1 MVIPP
6 DRVVAKQ
13 TIAVNLSSRW
23 RSIVGTANIK
33 PRRND
38 MRLDSKSWP
47 NAAMGSSANTSGH
60 GGYGGNAQQGEKV
73 TVLVAHADAIVSAGL
88 AALLGGSADVDV
100 RMAPAEG
107 EAAAAGADVIVLDHK
122 AGMEYMRR
130 AASHQGDT
138 HARVLIVTQLDRE
151 WEVRTAMM
159 AGVHG
164 YLLQNS
170 PADQLL
176 TAVRTLGR
184 GMRYLSAELS
194 RCVADSFTRIGLTS
208 RETDVLQLLAQGQ
221 CNKSIARELG
231 IGVGTVK
238 THVKGLFDK
247 LGATARTHAV
257 VLATKRGLV
266 GDYSQSQPH

>member
-1 MVIPP
+1 M
-6 DRVVAKQ
+6 DTR
-13 TIAVNLSSRW
+13 
-23 RSIVGTANIK
+23 
-33 PRRND
+33 
-38 MRLDSKSWP
+38 SWP
-47 NAAMGSSANTSGH
+47 QSAVGGAGNTTAIAA
-60 GGYGGNAQQGEKV
+60 QGDQV
-73 TVLVAHADAIVSAGL
+73 SVLIAHADPIIRAGL
-88 AALLGGSADVDV
+88 AALLGSHGDMQIAVTDAE
-100 RMAPAEG
+100 APLDSH
-107 EAAAAGADVIVLDHK
+107 AGADVIILDHRS
-122 AGMEYMRR
+122 GLEHMRR
-130 AASHQGDT
+130 AANAHHGDT
-138 HARVLIVTQLDRE
+138 QPRVLIVTQLERE

-164 YLLQNS
+164 YLLQN
-170 PADQLL
+170 ADSEQLL
-176 TAVRTLGR
+176 TAVRTLSR

-257 VLATKRGLV
+257 VLATRRGLV
-266 GDYSQSQPH
+266 GEPYGNQQH

>member
-1 MVIPP
+1 MRVDNRSWPQSAVGGTGNTNALVQQ
-6 DRVVAKQ
+6 DEQVRVV
-13 TIAVNLSSRW
+13 I
-23 RSIVGTANIK
+23 
-33 PRRND
+33 
-38 MRLDSKSWP
+38 
-47 NAAMGSSANTSGH
+47 
-60 GGYGGNAQQGEKV
+60 
-73 TVLVAHADAIVSAGL
+73 AHADPIVSAGL
-88 AALLGGSADVDV
+88 AALLGAQSDIQII
-100 RMAPAEG
+100 
-107 EAAAAGADVIVLDHK
+107 AASGDMISHASADVIVLDHRN
-122 AGMEYMRR
+122 GLEHMRR
-130 AASHQGDT
+130 AANAHHGEQQP
-138 HARVLIVTQLDRE
+138 RVLIVTQLERE

-170 PADQLL
+170 DAEQLMI
-176 TAVRTLGR
+176 AVRTLSR

-208 RETDVLQLLAQGQ
+208 RESDVLQLLAEGQ

-257 VLATKRGLV
+257 VLATRRGLV
-266 GDYSQSQPH
+266 GDSIVSQH

>member
-1 MVIPP
+1 
-6 DRVVAKQ
+6 
-13 TIAVNLSSRW
+13 
-23 RSIVGTANIK
+23 
-33 PRRND
+33 
-38 MRLDSKSWP
+38 MRLDTRNWSHT
-47 NAAMGSSANTSGH
+47 AVGGH
-60 GGYGGNAQQGEKV
+60 GAAAVGDLANRDNKV
-73 TVLVAHADAIVSAGL
+73 RVLIAHSDAIVCAGL
-88 AALLGGSADVDV
+88 AALLGAEHDLHAELALAEHLPAQADV
-100 RMAPAEG
+100 
-107 EAAAAGADVIVLDHK
+107 VILDHK
-122 AGMEYMRR
+122 GALEHMRR
-130 AASHQGDT
+130 CANTPHHGEAQP
-138 HARVLIVTQLDRE
+138 RVLIVTQMERE

-164 YLLQNS
+164 YLLQNC

-176 TAVRTLGR
+176 AAVRALSR
-184 GMRYLSAELS
+184 GMRYLSADLS

-257 VLATKRGLV
+257 VLATRRGLV
-266 GDYSQSQPH
+266 GDGAASQH

>member
-1 MVIPP
+1 MRMDTRSWPP
-6 DRVVAKQ
+6 S
-13 TIAVNLSSRW
+13 AVGGGSTVNVNSH
-23 RSIVGTANIK
+23 GTANA
-33 PRRND
+33 
-38 MRLDSKSWP
+38 
-47 NAAMGSSANTSGH
+47 NAIM
-60 GGYGGNAQQGEKV
+60 QQGDKV
-73 TVLVAHADAIVSAGL
+73 KLQIAHADAIVNAGL
-88 AALLGGSADVDV
+88 AALLGAQGDMQITVAG
-100 RMAPAEG
+100 G
-107 EAAAAGADVIVLDHK
+107 EAGNQGGADVIILDHRS
-122 AGMEYMRR
+122 ALEHMRR
-130 AASHQGDT
+130 AASAHQLEPQP
-138 HARVLIVTQLDRE
+138 RVLIVTQLERE

-164 YLLQNS
+164 YLLQN
-170 PADQLL
+170 ADPEQLL
-176 TAVRTLGR
+176 TAVRTLSR

-257 VLATKRGLV
+257 VLATRRGLV
-266 GDYSQSQPH
+266 GDTGASQQH

>member
-1 MVIPP
+1 ML
-6 DRVVAKQ
+6 
-13 TIAVNLSSRW
+13 VNTGSTN
-23 RSIVGTANIK
+23 SI
-33 PRRND
+33 
-38 MRLDSKSWP
+38 
-47 NAAMGSSANTSGH
+47 
-60 GGYGGNAQQGEKV
+60 AQQGDQVKV
-73 TVLVAHADAIVSAGL
+73 LIAHGDAIVNAGL
-88 AALLGGSADVDV
+88 AALLGAHSDMHIAFGGDQL
-100 RMAPAEG
+100 
-107 EAAAAGADVIVLDHK
+107 AAHRTADVIILDHRS
-122 AGMEYMRR
+122 GLEHMRR
-130 AASHQGDT
+130 SAAAHHGEHQP
-138 HARVLIVTQLDRE
+138 RVLIVTQLERE

-170 PADQLL
+170 DTEQLL
-176 TAVRTLGR
+176 TAVRTLSR

-257 VLATKRGLV
+257 VLATRRGLV
-266 GDYSQSQPH
+266 GEPYAHQPH

>member
-1 MVIPP
+1 
-6 DRVVAKQ
+6 
-13 TIAVNLSSRW
+13 
-23 RSIVGTANIK
+23 
-33 PRRND
+33 
-38 MRLDSKSWP
+38 MRLDSKAWP
-47 NAAMGSSANTSGH
+47 QMAVGGSNGTGAILH
-60 GGYGGNAQQGEKV
+60 QGDKV
-73 TVLVAHADAIVSAGL
+73 RVVVAHADAIVNAGL
-88 AALLGGSADVDV
+88 AALLGASADFAVTIDG
-100 RMAPAEG
+100 AG
-107 EAAAAGADVIVLDHK
+107 AADPAGADVVIVDHK
-122 AGMEYMRR
+122 AGLEHMRR
-130 AASHQGDT
+130 RGDPQPAD
-138 HARVLIVTQLDRE
+138 HAPHGKAEQPRVLIVTQLDRE

-170 PADQLL
+170 APDQLL
-176 TAVRTLGR
+176 AAVRSLSR
-184 GMRYLSAELS
+184 GMRYLSADLS

-257 VLATKRGLV
+257 VLATRRGLV
-266 GDYSQSQPH
+266 GDSVHSQH

>member
-1 MVIPP
+1 
-6 DRVVAKQ
+6 
-13 TIAVNLSSRW
+13 
-23 RSIVGTANIK
+23 
-33 PRRND
+33 

-47 NAAMGSSANTSGH
+47 QAGTTGSSGQN
-60 GGYGGNAQQGEKV
+60 GYNGAAQHGEKV

-88 AALLGGSADVDV
+88 AALLGANVDVDV
-100 RMAPAEG
+100 RVASDDDDLH
-107 EAAAAGADVIVLDHK
+107 GADVVILDHK
-122 AGMEYMRR
+122 AGMEHMRH
-130 AASHQGDT
+130 AVSSHHGDT
-138 HARVLIVTQLDRE
+138 QPRVLIVTQLDRE

-184 GMRYLSAELS
+184 GMRYLSADLS

-257 VLATKRGLV
+257 VLATRRGLV
-266 GDYSQSQPH
+266 GDYSNTAAAAREASQH

>member
-1 MVIPP
+1 
-6 DRVVAKQ
+6 
-13 TIAVNLSSRW
+13 
-23 RSIVGTANIK
+23 
-33 PRRND
+33 
-38 MRLDSKSWP
+38 MRIDSKTWP
-47 NAAMGSSANTSGH
+47 HSAAGGSVSTGMPATQS
-60 GGYGGNAQQGEKV
+60 EKI
-73 TVLVAHADAIVSAGL
+73 TVQVAHADAIVSAGL
-88 AALLGGSADVDV
+88 AALLGACADITVTHG
-100 RMAPAEG
+100 G
-107 EAAAAGADVIVLDHK
+107 EAEHAHADVIILDHK
-122 AGMEYMRR
+122 AGLEYMRAAPAR
-130 AASHQGDT
+130 ASGDT
-138 HARVLIVTQLDRE
+138 PRVLIVTQLDRE

-170 PADQLL
+170 PADQLQ

-194 RCVADSFTRIGLTS
+194 RCVADSFTRVGLTS
-208 RETDVLQLLAQGQ
+208 RESDVLQLLAKGQ
-221 CNKSIARELG
+221 CNKTIARELG

-266 GDYSQSQPH
+266 SEYAQSQH

>member
-1 MVIPP
+1 
-6 DRVVAKQ
+6 
-13 TIAVNLSSRW
+13 
-23 RSIVGTANIK
+23 
-33 PRRND
+33 
-38 MRLDSKSWP
+38 MRLDSKAWP
-47 NAAMGSSANTSGH
+47 QMAAGSSNGTAAILH
-60 GGYGGNAQQGEKV
+60 QGDKIKV
-73 TVLVAHADAIVSAGL
+73 VVAHADAIVNAGL
-88 AALLGGSADVDV
+88 AALLGASADFTV
-100 RMAPAEG
+100 RID
-107 EAAAAGADVIVLDHK
+107 GADADADADADVVIVDHK
-122 AGMEYMRR
+122 AGLERMRR
-130 AASHQGDT
+130 RADPRQADHVHHGKAGQP
-138 HARVLIVTQLDRE
+138 RVLIVTQLDRE

-176 TAVRTLGR
+176 SAVRSLSR
-184 GMRYLSAELS
+184 GMRYLSADLS

-208 RETDVLQLLAQGQ
+208 RETDVLQLLAQGR

-257 VLATKRGLV
+257 VLATRRGLV
-266 GDYSQSQPH
+266 GDSVHSQH